1 MFTTDQ
7 LLRRRH
13 VYEITGMSR
22 YMVDLLEGAG
32 EFPKRLSIG
41 PRAVFWSAAE
51 IAEYIEQKKAARDH
65 GIAPEARS

>member
-1 MFTTDQ
+1 MLTHDQ

-32 EFPKRLSIG
+32 EFPKRISIG

-51 IAEYIEQKKAARDH
+51 ISEYIEQKKAARELV
-65 GIAPEARS
+65 IALEARS

>member
-1 MFTTDQ
+1 MFTYDQ
-7 LLRRRH
+7 LLRRRQ

-51 IAEYIEQKKAARDH
+51 IAEYIEQKKAARDL
-65 GIAPEARS
+65 GIALEARS

>member
-1 MFTTDQ
+1 MFTYDQ
-7 LLRRRH
+7 LLRRNQ
-13 VYEITGMSR
+13 VYSITGMSR
-22 YMVDLLEGAG
+22 YMVDLLERAG

-51 IAEYIEQKKAARDH
+51 ISEYIEQKKAARDL

>member
-1 MFTTDQ
+1 MFASDQ
-7 LLRRRH
+7 LLRRKQ
-13 VYEITGMSR
+13 VYDLTGMSR

-51 IAEYIEQKKAARDH
+51 IAEYIEKKKAARDH
-65 GIAPEARS
+65 GIAPEALS

>member
-1 MFTTDQ
+1 MLTYDQ
-7 LLRRRH
+7 LLRRKQ

-41 PRAVFWSAAE
+41 PRAVFWSATE
-51 IAEYIEQKKAARDH
+51 ISEYIEQKKAARDL
-65 GIAPEARS
+65 GIAPEVRS